1 MRIIAGQD
9 KGRNLKSLDRK
20 DVRPTS
26 DRTKEALFNILGP
39 EIIGTRFLD
48 LYAGF
53 GGVGIEAMSRGADEV
68 IYIEQNKQNIEVIEE
83 NLAMVGY
90 QGQSKVIRG
99 DVTKSVGRLEPNFDL
114 IFMDPPYKKQNLYYK
129 TLEEINNY
137 KLLHPTGFIIIE
149 HDAEV
154 EFDLSAGYNIFKR
167 KEYGTAAISF
177 IREEDK

>member
-9 KGRNLKSLDRK
+9 KGRNLKSLDRR

-26 DRTKEALFNILGP
+26 DRTREALFNILGP

-68 IYIEQNKQNIEVIEE
+68 VYIEQDRQNIEIIKE
-83 NLAMVGY
+83 NLAMVDY
-90 QGQSKVIRG
+90 QDRSQVIKG
-99 DVTKSVGRLEPNFDL
+99 DVTKAIGRLRPNFDL
-114 IFMDPPYKKQNLYYK
+114 IFMDPPYKKEDLYYK
-129 TLEEINNY
+129 TVEKIRDY

-149 HDAEV
+149 HDAEIDL
-154 EFDLSAGYNIFKR
+154 DLSSKYDLFKR
-167 KEYGTAAISF
+167 KEYGTAAITF
-177 IREEDK
+177 AREEDN

>member
-9 KGRNLKSLDRK
+9 KGRNLKSLDRR

-26 DRTKEALFNILGP
+26 DRTREALFNILGP

-68 IYIEQNKQNIEVIEE
+68 VYVEQDRQNAEVIEE

-90 QGQSKVIRG
+90 QGRSQVIRG
-99 DVTKSVGRLEPNFDL
+99 DVIKAVGRLKPNFDL
-114 IFMDPPYKKQNLYYK
+114 IFMDPPYQEQNLYDK
-129 TLEEINNY
+129 TLDKISDY

-154 EFDLSAGYNIFKR
+154 EFELSAEYNLFKR
-167 KEYGTAAISF
+167 KEYGTAALSF
-177 IREEDK
+177 VRKEDK